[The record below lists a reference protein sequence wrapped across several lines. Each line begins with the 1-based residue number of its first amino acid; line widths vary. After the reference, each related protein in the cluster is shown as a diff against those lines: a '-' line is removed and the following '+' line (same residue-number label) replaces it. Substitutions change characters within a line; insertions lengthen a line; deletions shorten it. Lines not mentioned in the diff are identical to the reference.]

1 MAGIRTF
8 VAIPLEEEMHRQ
20 LARLIDNLRES
31 MPARAVRWVAPE
43 NIHLTLKF
51 LGDVPPAQIDA
62 ITEALRRAASTATPF
77 SFELVGF
84 GCFPS
89 ARRPRVLWV
98 GIRETSGSLQSL
110 QEAVEKELGQLG
122 FKREERGFSPH
133 LTLGRVRE
141 EAPASAVREIGQ
153 LMEKLEFGV
162 LGQQEVTS
170 IHLFKSDLRPTG
182 PIYTSLAELPL
193 RNP

>member
-8 VAIPLEEEMHRQ
+8 VAIQLEEEMHRQ

-31 MPARAVRWVAPE
+31 VPARAVRWVAPE

-51 LGDVPPAQIDA
+51 LGEVPPAQIDA

-77 SFELVGF
+77 SFELAGF

-98 GIRETSGSLQSL
+98 GIQETSGSLHSL
-110 QEAVEKELGQLG
+110 QEAVDKELGKLG

-141 EAPASAVREIGQ
+141 EVSASAVREIGQ
-153 LMEKLEFGV
+153 LMEKMELGV
-162 LGQQEVTS
+162 IGRQEVTS